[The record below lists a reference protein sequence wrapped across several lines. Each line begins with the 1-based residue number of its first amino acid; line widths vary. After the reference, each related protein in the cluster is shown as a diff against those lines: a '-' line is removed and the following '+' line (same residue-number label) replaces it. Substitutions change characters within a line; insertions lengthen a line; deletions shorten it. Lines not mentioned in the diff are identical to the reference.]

1 MPPNRFI
8 VEVHGM
14 HEVRIRNPPTE
25 PFSAQSATELAAWL
39 LTMASIVSDKSEDEI
54 KAEFDRLYAEC
65 QA

>member
-1 MPPNRFI
+1 
-8 VEVHGM
+8 
-14 HEVRIRNPPTE
+14 
-25 PFSAQSATELAAWL
+25 